1 LVAYGC
7 HTAPA
12 PSADISAASVR
23 SLSHMLAVALDV
35 NLARS
40 IRAAFSSSVR
50 SRRKATSS
58 VEGAV
63 TSSDDL
69 LIQDDMVIGK
79 PMTTSD
85 AKAERAATKP
95 RSGRFR
101 VQRARG
107 HRALSNRRLP
117 RQTFRQ
123 EHTGKVV
130 RRVPRLRSFV
140 YT

>member
-1 LVAYGC
+1 
-7 HTAPA
+7 
-12 PSADISAASVR
+12 
-23 SLSHMLAVALDV
+23 
-35 NLARS
+35 
-40 IRAAFSSSVR
+40 
-50 SRRKATSS
+50 
-58 VEGAV
+58 
-63 TSSDDL
+63 
-69 LIQDDMVIGK
+69 MVIGK